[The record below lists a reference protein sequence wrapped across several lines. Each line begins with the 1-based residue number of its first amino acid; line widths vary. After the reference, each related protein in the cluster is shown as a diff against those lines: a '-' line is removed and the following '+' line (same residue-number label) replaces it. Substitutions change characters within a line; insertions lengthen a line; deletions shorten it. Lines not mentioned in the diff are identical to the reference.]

1 MVREGWEKR
10 RRGSQGH
17 SLTALFLWPGST
29 ASLETTSGSFL
40 EEWPLC
46 SVALT
51 GQSPRAGAASKLW
64 TWRVK

>member
-1 MVREGWEKR
+1 MVREGWER
-10 RRGSQGH
+10 RKRGSQGH
-17 SLTALFLWPGST
+17 SLTALFPWPGST

-51 GQSPRAGAASKLW
+51 RAGAASKLW